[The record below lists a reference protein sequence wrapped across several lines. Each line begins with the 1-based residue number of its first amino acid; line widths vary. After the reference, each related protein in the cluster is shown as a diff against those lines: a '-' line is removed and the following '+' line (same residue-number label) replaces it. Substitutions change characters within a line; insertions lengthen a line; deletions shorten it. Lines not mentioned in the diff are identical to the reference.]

1 MMWDLTVKLENQP
14 GTIADLGE
22 ALGAAGINIHGVCG
36 FPCEG
41 AGIIHVL
48 VDDPDASKEAF
59 AAAELEAGSERPVL
73 VIDLEDRPGELGKH
87 ARRMADAGVNVDL
100 LYLTADSRL
109 VFGVDDL
116 DKAKAAQ

>member
-1 MMWDLTVKLENQP
+1 MWDLTVKLEDRP

-22 ALGAAGINIHGVCG
+22 ALGAAGINIYGGCG

-41 AGIIHVL
+41 VGIIHVL
-48 VDDPDASKEAF
+48 VDDADAAKEAL
-59 AAAELEAGSERPVL
+59 AAAGLEASSERPVL
-73 VIDLEDRPGELGKH
+73 TIKVEDRPGELGKH